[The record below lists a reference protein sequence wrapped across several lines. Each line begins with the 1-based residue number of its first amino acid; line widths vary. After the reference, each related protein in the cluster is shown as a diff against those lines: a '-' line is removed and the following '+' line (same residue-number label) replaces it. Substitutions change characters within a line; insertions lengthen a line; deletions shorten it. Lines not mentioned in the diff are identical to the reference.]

1 MADQTSEISIED
13 YMNFHPNVTFDWEGK
28 KLIYFTPN
36 AVTLWRCT
44 TLLTQ
49 EPETLEWISGFSP
62 DQILVD
68 IGANVGMYTIWAA
81 ITAGVR
87 VYSFEPES
95 QNYAILTENIRLNNL
110 QDSVTAFCTAISDRT
125 ELGELFLGHIDAGGS
140 GHTYGQSTGHMLQP
154 IISPFRQG
162 CISFTLDELVAN
174 GSIPCPDNIKI
185 DVDGIEHKVTQGL
198 MKTLEN
204 DTVKSVLI
212 ELNTH
217 LEEHRSLIGELTD
230 LGFEL
235 REEVLE
241 TSLPKE
247 GVWEGIGNHIFYR

>member
-1 MADQTSEISIED
+1 MFHAGLIKDALLNEQ
-13 YMNFHPNVTFDWEGK
+13 FHP
-28 KLIYFTPN
+28 
-36 AVTLWRCT
+36 
-44 TLLTQ
+44 
-49 EPETLEWISGFSP
+49 
-62 DQILVD
+62 
-68 IGANVGMYTIWAA
+68 
-81 ITAGVR
+81 
-87 VYSFEPES
+87 
-95 QNYAILTENIRLNNL
+95 
-110 QDSVTAFCTAISDRT
+110 
-125 ELGELFLGHIDAGGS
+125 
-140 GHTYGQSTGHMLQP
+140 LQP
-154 IISPFRQG
+154 IISPSRQG

-174 GSIPCPDNIKI
+174 GSIQCPDNIKI

-198 MKTLEN
+198 MRTLEN